1 MSLKQIWQAANP
13 KGHLL
18 TAISFL
24 IPIVCGSGFIIAIGM
39 GLGGTVQDTLTPG
52 QFDVWQAMATLG
64 AKALGLLPVV
74 IAVGISGSIA
84 GKPGIA
90 PGFVVGLAA
99 NTISAGFIGGMI
111 GGYIAG
117 YIALAIIKNVKVPD
131 WARGLMPTLIV
142 PFFASIISCLIM
154 VYIIGT
160 PIGIFTEALTSFLRS
175 MGTSS
180 NLVLGAVI
188 GALCIIDFG
197 GPLNKTCFA
206 FVLTLQA
213 QGINEPITALQL
225 VNTATPIGF
234 GLAFF
239 IAKLLR
245 KNIYNREEVETL
257 KSAVP
262 MGIVNIVEGSIPIVM
277 NDIVRGIAAAA
288 IGGACGGA
296 VTMVYGA
303 DATVPFGG
311 VLMIPTMSHPMAGIM
326 ALLVNIVVTATVY
339 AVIKKDIPRDVIVD
353 NDYEEEDIDLDDIK
367 GRYRVNSGEMAGR
380 AAISGVGFAILSK
393 QACQPYIDDGR
404 LIEIEFEQS
413 AAPLQLFAL
422 YSDRRYLPAKTRALI
437 DFMHQ
442 RLSH

>member
-24 IPIVCGSGFIIAIGM
+24 IPIVCGAGFIIAIGM

-52 QFDVWQAMATLG
+52 QFDLWQAMATLG

-117 YIALAIIKNVKVPD
+117 YIALAIIKKVKVPD

-188 GALCIIDFG
+188 GALCIVDFG

-245 KNIYNREEVETL
+245 KNIYNSEEVETL

-262 MGIVNIVEGSIPIVM
+262 MGIVNIVEG
-277 NDIVRGIAAAA
+277 
-288 IGGACGGA
+288 
-296 VTMVYGA
+296 
-303 DATVPFGG
+303 
-311 VLMIPTMSHPMAGIM
+311 
-326 ALLVNIVVTATVY
+326 
-339 AVIKKDIPRDVIVD
+339 
-353 NDYEEEDIDLDDIK
+353 
-367 GRYRVNSGEMAGR
+367 
-380 AAISGVGFAILSK
+380 
-393 QACQPYIDDGR
+393 
-404 LIEIEFEQS
+404 
-413 AAPLQLFAL
+413 
-422 YSDRRYLPAKTRALI
+422 
-437 DFMHQ
+437 
-442 RLSH
+442 

>member
-24 IPIVCGSGFIIAIGM
+24 IPIVCGAGFIIAIGM

-52 QFDVWQAMATLG
+52 QFDLWQAMATLG

-111 GGYIAG
+111 GATLPAISRWRSLKGEGPGLGPRVDADVDR
-117 YIALAIIKNVKVPD
+117 AL
-131 WARGLMPTLIV
+131 
-142 PFFASIISCLIM
+142 FASIISCLIM

-188 GALCIIDFG
+188 GALCIVDFG

-234 GLAFF
+234 GTAFSLPSF
-239 IAKLLR
+239 CVR
-245 KNIYNREEVETL
+245 T
-257 KSAVP
+257 
-262 MGIVNIVEGSIPIVM
+262 SI
-277 NDIVRGIAAAA
+277 
-288 IGGACGGA
+288 
-296 VTMVYGA
+296 
-303 DATVPFGG
+303 TV
-311 VLMIPTMSHPMAGIM
+311 
-326 ALLVNIVVTATVY
+326 
-339 AVIKKDIPRDVIVD
+339 KKWKP
-353 NDYEEEDIDLDDIK
+353 
-367 GRYRVNSGEMAGR
+367 
-380 AAISGVGFAILSK
+380 
-393 QACQPYIDDGR
+393 
-404 LIEIEFEQS
+404 
-413 AAPLQLFAL
+413 
-422 YSDRRYLPAKTRALI
+422 
-437 DFMHQ
+437 
-442 RLSH
+442 

>member
-1 MSLKQIWQAANP
+1 MSIKKIWKAANP

-39 GLGGTVQDTLTPG
+39 GLGGTVQQTLLPG
-52 QFDVWQAMATLG
+52 QFDLWQAFATLG
-64 AKALGLLPVV
+64 ARALGLLPVV
-74 IAVGISGSIA
+74 IAIGISGSIA

-90 PGFVVGLAA
+90 PGFVTGLAA
-99 NTISAGFIGGMI
+99 NEISAGFIGGMI

-117 YIALAIIKNVKVPD
+117 YIAVTIIKNVKVPD

-142 PFFASIISCLIM
+142 PFFASVISCLVM
-154 VYIIGT
+154 LYIIGT
-160 PIGIFTEALTSFLRS
+160 PIGIFTDALTSLLRN

-188 GALCIIDFG
+188 GALCIVDFG
-197 GPLNKTCFA
+197 GPINKTCFA

-225 VNTATPIGF
+225 VNTATPVGF
-234 GLAFF
+234 GLAYF
-239 IAKLLR
+239 IARLLR
-245 KNIYNREEVETL
+245 KNIYNNAEIETL

-277 NDIVRGIAAAA
+277 NDIVRGVSAAA

-296 VTMVYGA
+296 ITMVYGA

-311 VLMIPTMSHPMAGIM
+311 VLMIPTMSQPMAGVM
-326 ALLVNIVVTATVY
+326 ALLVNILVTGVVY
-339 AVIKKDIPRDVIVD
+339 AIIKKNVPRDVITD
-353 NDYEEEDIDLDDIK
+353 DSSEEEDIDMDDIK
-367 GRYRVNSGEMAGR
+367 
-380 AAISGVGFAILSK
+380 IS
-393 QACQPYIDDGR
+393 
-404 LIEIEFEQS
+404 
-413 AAPLQLFAL
+413 
-422 YSDRRYLPAKTRALI
+422 
-437 DFMHQ
+437 
-442 RLSH
+442 

>member
-188 GALCIIDFG
+188 GALCIVDFG

-245 KNIYNREEVETL
+245 KNIYNSEEVETL

-353 NDYEEEDIDLDDIK
+353 NGCAGAGAEGLARHRFK
-367 GRYRVNSGEMAGR
+367 RCLHARLLRYRFNDVVSSG
-380 AAISGVGFAILSK
+380 
-393 QACQPYIDDGR
+393 
-404 LIEIEFEQS
+404 
-413 AAPLQLFAL
+413 
-422 YSDRRYLPAKTRALI
+422 
-437 DFMHQ
+437 
-442 RLSH
+442 